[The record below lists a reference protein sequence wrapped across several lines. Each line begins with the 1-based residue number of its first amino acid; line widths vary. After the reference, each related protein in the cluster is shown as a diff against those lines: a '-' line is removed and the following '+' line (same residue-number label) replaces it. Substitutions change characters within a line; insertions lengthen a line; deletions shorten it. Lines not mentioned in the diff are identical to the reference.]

1 MKTLWTL
8 ILALAGS
15 ASSWG
20 LTENDQC
27 IAVGNMPR
35 LTRISGGVELTA
47 GRKKVRVVALTDAI
61 IRVRVAPQGVFPDE
75 MSWAVSFSADQHPSQ
90 VGVEEN
96 SSSIDITVPKGRVQI
111 EKNSLQLIFRDP
123 TGRVVN
129 EDDPVCAM
137 AFHGN
142 AFRVIKK
149 MPEDEAYSGLG
160 DKSSLNLR
168 DRAFT
173 MWNSDS
179 YGWQEATDP
188 LYKSIPFFMGL
199 RNGQAYGIFL
209 DNTWRTYFDF
219 GKRSRDIYEFGAD
232 GGELDY
238 YFLFGPD
245 PKDVLREYVT
255 LTGKPFF
262 PPLWAFGYQQSRYS
276 YSPESTVREL
286 AKTFR
291 EKKIPADVIYLDID
305 YQDHYRPF
313 TVDIERFPHFADMV
327 RDLKRE
333 GFKIVA
339 ITDPH
344 IARVPGYRP
353 YDEGLAADNFVK
365 KSDGAVYVGEVW
377 PGSSVFPDFT
387 RSSVRRWWGTL
398 YQDMKQMGVDGFW
411 DDMNEPSIFNSA
423 TKTMPL
429 SVLHGLD
436 NGRVLSHSAAHNIYG
451 MQNSRATYDGLLRLS
466 SNERPFVLTR
476 ATYAGGQRYAAS
488 WTGDNSSTWNHMRL
502 SVPMLLNLGISGFPF
517 VGADI
522 GGFVGSPSADL
533 LTRWTALGSFYP
545 LFRNH
550 TDKGTVAQEP
560 WANGIE
566 HEQWRKKFI
575 NNRYVML
582 PYIYAVAEEAARTG
596 IPMMRPLFL
605 EFPGDKEVAGNQDE
619 FMFGPTWFDYW
630 TGEKLA
636 PNTDGPSSPNVNPT
650 LAELPVYVRAG
661 AIIPRQSVLQST
673 NDLPQGPLELR
684 IYPGSNCRGRLYL
697 DDGHTFNYTRG
708 EFLRQT
714 FTCSLTDH
722 SVTVELL
729 RAEGTFTPWFTE
741 VHFTIYGINSVP
753 RLVHMDGIRV
763 TAFEYDEQHHMLSL
777 TGVYRLL
784 GNELE
789 VQY

>member
-1 MKTLWTL
+1 
-8 ILALAGS
+8 
-15 ASSWG
+15 
-20 LTENDQC
+20 
-27 IAVGNMPR
+27 
-35 LTRISGGVELTA
+35 
-47 GRKKVRVVALTDAI
+47 
-61 IRVRVAPQGVFPDE
+61 
-75 MSWAVSFSADQHPSQ
+75 
-90 VGVEEN
+90 
-96 SSSIDITVPKGRVQI
+96 
-111 EKNSLQLIFRDP
+111 
-123 TGRVVN
+123 
-129 EDDPVCAM
+129 
-137 AFHGN
+137 
-142 AFRVIKK
+142 
-149 MPEDEAYSGLG
+149 
-160 DKSSLNLR
+160 
-168 DRAFT
+168 
-173 MWNSDS
+173 
-179 YGWQEATDP
+179 
-188 LYKSIPFFMGL
+188 
-199 RNGQAYGIFL
+199 
-209 DNTWRTYFDF
+209 
-219 GKRSRDIYEFGAD
+219 
-232 GGELDY
+232 
-238 YFLFGPD
+238 
-245 PKDVLREYVT
+245 
-255 LTGKPFF
+255 
-262 PPLWAFGYQQSRYS
+262 
-276 YSPESTVREL
+276 
-286 AKTFR
+286 
-291 EKKIPADVIYLDID
+291 
-305 YQDHYRPF
+305 
-313 TVDIERFPHFADMV
+313 
-327 RDLKRE
+327 
-333 GFKIVA
+333 
-339 ITDPH
+339 
-344 IARVPGYRP
+344 
-353 YDEGLAADNFVK
+353 
-365 KSDGAVYVGEVW
+365 
-377 PGSSVFPDFT
+377 
-387 RSSVRRWWGTL
+387 
-398 YQDMKQMGVDGFW
+398 
-411 DDMNEPSIFNSA
+411 
-423 TKTMPL
+423 
-429 SVLHGLD
+429 
-436 NGRVLSHSAAHNIYG
+436 
-451 MQNSRATYDGLLRLS
+451 
-466 SNERPFVLTR
+466 
-476 ATYAGGQRYAAS
+476 
-488 WTGDNSSTWNHMRL
+488 
-502 SVPMLLNLGISGFPF
+502 MLLNLGISGFPF

-619 FMFGPTWFDYW
+619 FMFGPDLLIAPKLWDQVDPYRVQLPHGTWFDYW